1 MAGFKIRDEMNDIDE
16 APGKTWFWELEQAVI
31 DADRCVQ
38 CGACVAACPSD
49 SIGVGADG
57 LPKLV
62 KMCTGCSLCWDFC
75 PRGGMRHEATWAL
88 PPAGGDPGAAPAGN
102 GSSAGAGADGGDP
115 GAAAAGNG
123 SSGGAGADGADWKIT
138 GAAVPAGAGLGRVRA
153 TYTARVRPRVPG
165 AQDGGVVSALLVAL
179 LEAGDIDGA
188 LLARESRT
196 EPWKGEP
203 FLARTPAEVVECA
216 GNFYNQTLALAAL
229 DLDGY
234 DLPAQPRLAVV
245 GTPCEVEAIRAMQS
259 RPWTWGASRVD
270 AVALTVALLCT
281 KSFNYEK
288 LMVEEIRRRRGIPLE
303 RVGKVD
309 VIHGRMIV
317 EDHDGE
323 VLVSEPVRDFHGAAL
338 KGCDECADFLGHAAD
353 ISVGSVGS
361 DDGYSSVLVRTPAG
375 QAAFDRVRDRLDLRD
390 LDRVEALHKLDALD
404 RKIAVRSLQRPFDP
418 SAPLFVD
425 FAEHVDHYAG
435 TDRAPVVRDR

>member
-1 MAGFKIRDEMNDIDE
+1 MAGYKIRDEMNDIDE

-49 SIGVGADG
+49 SIGVGEDG

-75 PRGGMRHEATWAL
+75 PRGGMRHEATWSL
-88 PPAGGDPGAAPAGN
+88 PVPGEDGDG
-102 GSSAGAGADGGDP
+102 
-115 GAAAAGNG
+115 
-123 SSGGAGADGADWKIT
+123 WKIT
-138 GAAVPAGAGLGRVRA
+138 GADVPAGQGLGRVRD
-153 TYTARVRPRVPG
+153 TYTARVRPALPG
-165 AQDGGVVSALLVAL
+165 AQDGGVVSALLIAL
-179 LEAGDIDGA
+179 LEAGDLDGA
-188 LLARESRT
+188 LLARESPT

-203 FLARTPAEVVECA
+203 FLARTPAEVVACA
-216 GNFYNQTLALAAL
+216 GSFYNQTLALAAL

-245 GTPCEVEAIRAMQS
+245 GTPCEVEAIRAMQA

-288 LMVEEIRRRRGIPLE
+288 LMVQEIGRRRGIPLE

-309 VIHGRMIV
+309 VIHGKMIV

-375 QAAFDRVRDRLDLRD
+375 QAAFARVRDRLDLRD

-404 RKIAVRSLQRPFDP
+404 RKVAVRSLQRPFDP
-418 SAPLFVD
+418 AAPLFVD
-425 FAEHVDHYAG
+425 FAEHVERYTG
-435 TDRAPVVRDR
+435 TERAPVVRDR